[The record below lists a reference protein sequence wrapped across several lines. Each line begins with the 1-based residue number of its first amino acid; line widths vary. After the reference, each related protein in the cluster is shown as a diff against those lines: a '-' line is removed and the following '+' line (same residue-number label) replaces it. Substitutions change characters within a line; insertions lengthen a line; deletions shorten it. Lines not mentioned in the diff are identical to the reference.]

1 MTQRILSANFATEDS
16 HLLASYERAGGY
28 VAFRKA
34 LGMAPDAVVDEVKKS
49 GLRGRGGAGFPAG
62 VKWGFIPKNTDRPV
76 YLCVNADESE
86 PGTFKDRYIMD
97 NDPHMLIEGIIIT
110 CWAIRSSDCYIYIRG
125 EYEST
130 RRILQG
136 AVDEAYAKGYLGAN
150 VDGSGW
156 RLDVT
161 IHKGAGAYI
170 CGEETGLL
178 ESLEGKKGY
187 PRIKPPFPAV
197 VGLFQSPTIINNVE
211 TIASV
216 PWILHNGGDAY
227 AAIGVGKSTGTKL
240 WCISGH
246 VKRPGVY
253 ETPLGIPFRELLEE
267 YAGGMRSPERPLK
280 AVIPG
285 GSSVPV
291 LTAAE
296 AMAVNMDYES
306 LGEVGTMLGSA
317 GVIVIEEGTCMVW
330 ALATLTRF
338 YADES
343 CGQCTPCRE
352 GTGWVNDIIWRIEKG
367 GATPDEIALVRSLCD
382 NMVGRTI
389 CVLADA
395 CVMPVRSFLKRFGTE
410 FDAHIQNGGC
420 TQAQPVALV

>member
-1 MTQRILSANFATEDS
+1 MTQRMLSLHFDNTDS
-16 HLLASYERAGGY
+16 HLLATYEQEGGY
-28 VAFRKA
+28 RIFRKA
-34 LGMAPDAVVDEVKKS
+34 LQMQPEAVVEEVKKS

-62 VKWGFIPKNTDRPV
+62 VKWGFIPKDTNRPI
-76 YLCVNADESE
+76 YLCINADESE
-86 PGTFKDRYIMD
+86 PGTFKDRYIMER
-97 NDPHMLIEGIIIT
+97 DPHMLLEGILIT
-110 CWAIRSSDCYIYIRG
+110 CWAIKSSDCYIYIRG

-130 RRILQG
+130 RKVLQA
-136 AVDEAYAKGYLGAN
+136 AVDEAYEAGYLGAD
-150 VDGSGW
+150 VTGSGW
-156 RLDVT
+156 RCDVT

-187 PRIKPPFPAV
+187 PRIKPPFPAL
-197 VGLFQSPTIINNVE
+197 VGLFQCPTIINNVE
-211 TIASV
+211 TIAAV
-216 PWILHNGGDAY
+216 PWILEHGGEAY

-240 WCISGH
+240 FCMSGH
-246 VKRPGVY
+246 IQRPGVY
-253 ETPLGIPFRELLEE
+253 EAPLGIPFREMLHD
-267 YAGGMRSPERPLK
+267 YAGGMRRADRPLK

-296 AMAVNMDYES
+296 AMEAKLDYES
-306 LGEVGTMLGSA
+306 LAELGAMLGSA
-317 GVIVIEEGTCMVW
+317 GVIVMEEGTCMVW

-367 GATPDEIALVRSLCD
+367 GATADELALVQNLTD
-382 NMVGRTI
+382 NMTGTTI
-389 CVLADA
+389 CPLADA
-395 CVMPVRSFLKRFGTE
+395 CVMPVKSFLKKFGHE
-410 FDAHIQNGGC
+410 FEEHLQHGGC
-420 TQAQPVALV
+420 PQKQPVG